1 MKPAARSA
9 AMTIPDDVAL
19 LVLLS
24 AALNAGWNSAVKV
37 GADRLSVMAVTTL
50 IAAVAAAFAL
60 PWVQMPVR
68 DSWGLLALSIALHTA
83 YHFMLPL
90 AYNHGDLGQI
100 YPIAR
105 GSAPLM
111 VMGGAAALAGERPGA
126 GQLLGIAVLCAG
138 VIALSMGR
146 AGHAHRWKAVAYA
159 LATGALIAAY
169 TVSDGLGAR
178 QSGAVLGFAALMN
191 IGGGVAT
198 SAGVL
203 LWKGPAAFRLS
214 ARDWRLCALAAVMQ
228 MGASWIAVWALARAP
243 MGLVS
248 ALRET
253 SVLFVA
259 LISAFLLKEKLGL
272 KRLLPAALVFAG
284 IVCIR
289 FG

>member
-1 MKPAARSA
+1 
-9 AMTIPDDVAL
+9 MTIPDDVAW

-24 AALNAGWNSAVKV
+24 ALLNAGWNSAVKS

-111 VMGGAAALAGERPGA
+111 VMGGAAALAGELPNA
-126 GQLLGIAVLCAG
+126 GQLLGIAIVCAG
-138 VIALSMGR
+138 VAALSISRGGAAR
-146 AGHAHRWKAVAYA
+146 PQAVAYA

-169 TVSDGLGAR
+169 TVADGLGAR
-178 QSGAVLGFAALMN
+178 RSGSVLGFAVLMT
-191 IGGGVAT
+191 IGGAAAT

-203 LWKGPAAFRLS
+203 LWKGLGAFRLG
-214 ARDWRLCALAAVMQ
+214 ARDLRLCALAAVMQ

-253 SVLFVA
+253 GVLFVA

-272 KRLLPAALVFAG
+272 RRLLPAGLVFAG
-284 IVCIR
+284 IACIR
-289 FG
+289 FAH

>member
-1 MKPAARSA
+1 
-9 AMTIPDDVAL
+9 MTIADDVVF

-50 IAAVAAAFAL
+50 IAGAAAALAL
-60 PWVQMPVR
+60 PWVTLPGAA
-68 DSWGLLALSIALHTA
+68 SWGLLAASIALHTA

-90 AYNHGDLGQI
+90 AYNHGDLGHI

-105 GSAPLM
+105 GSAPLL
-111 VMGGAAALAGERPGA
+111 VMAGAAALAGERPGA

-138 VIALSMGR
+138 VVALSAGR
-146 AGHAHRWKAVAYA
+146 AGAHGRLKPVAYA

-169 TVSDGLGAR
+169 TVADGLGAR
-178 QSGAVLGFAALMN
+178 QSGAVLGFAALVTL
-191 IGGGVAT
+191 GGGAAT

-203 LWKGPAAFRLS
+203 LWKGPGAFRLS
-214 ARDWRLCALAAVMQ
+214 GRDLRLCAVAAVMQ
-228 MGASWIAVWALARAP
+228 VGASWIAIWALARAP

-253 SVLFVA
+253 GVLFVA

-272 KRLLPAALVFAG
+272 RRLLPAVLVFAG

-289 FG
+289 FAP

>member
-1 MKPAARSA
+1 
-9 AMTIPDDVAL
+9 MTIADDVVL

-50 IAAVAAAFAL
+50 MAAGAAALAL
-60 PWVQMPVR
+60 PWIEMPAPA
-68 DSWGLLALSIALHTA
+68 SWGLLAAAIALHTA

-105 GSAPLM
+105 GSAPLL
-111 VMGGAAALAGERPGA
+111 VMAGAAALAGEMPSA
-126 GQLLGIAVLCAG
+126 GQLLGIGVLCAG
-138 VIALSMGR
+138 VIALSAGR
-146 AGHAHRWKAVAYA
+146 AGPHGHLKPVGYA

-169 TVSDGLGAR
+169 TVADGLGAR
-178 QSGAVLGFAALMN
+178 QAGSVLGFAVFVT
-191 IGGGVAT
+191 IGGGLAT

-203 LWKGPAAFRLS
+203 AWKGAGAFRLS
-214 ARDWRLCALAAVMQ
+214 ARDLRLCALAAVMQ
-228 MGASWIAVWALARAP
+228 MGASWIAIWALSRAP

-253 SVLFVA
+253 GVLFVA

-272 KRLLPAALVFAG
+272 RRLVPAGLVFAG
-284 IVCIR
+284 ILCIR
-289 FG
+289 FAR